1 MFEKLQKRKGA
12 KSAAVKVMTIDQVYE
27 QNQKVLKKE
36 AEEEEKRKA
45 EEERLKKEEEEMRKK
60 MKKE

>member
-36 AEEEEKRKA
+36 AEEEEEA
-45 EEERLKKEEEEMRKK
+45 EEDNA
-60 MKKE
+60 